1 MEQNVE
7 IKKPD
12 PNPRDMAAGEIV
24 VNVQKTDENGV
35 TWNPNDMLFYHIFPN
50 SRKQPDC

>member
-1 MEQNVE
+1 MSARKRRNPMEQNVE

-24 VNVQKTDENGV
+24 VNVQFHVFLLYG
-35 TWNPNDMLFYHIFPN
+35 
-50 SRKQPDC
+50 C